1 MKRSGAGWVTE
12 QQKKIERLG
21 AKLDPSL
28 RSFIDSVI
36 VPILVRDYIAQH
48 GSGIHIAAPA
58 GAVPQSQADT
68 KPSAERILR

>member
-1 MKRSGAGWVTE
+1 MSE

-48 GSGIHIAAPA
+48 GSGIHIAGPTR
-58 GAVPQSQADT
+58 AVPQFQSNT
-68 KPSAERILR
+68 KLSAERILR